1 MGLAQIRK
9 READS
14 EMEFT
19 QMSPR
24 LTCPKG
30 CPLFRF
36 FRGIII
42 YASPPREECGKS
54 KILINLQKTPNPA
67 AAAPQSLA
75 KSGACRKGARPMY
88 RIAKFEMKNRAFEGK
103 RLDDCIFPRLA
114 ERDHG
119 QSALSGSRYCFQRQ
133 TLFVPSNVRF
143 FAGYRSGR
151 WFFPKNKSRKL
162 KPPAPPCFGG
172 SCGFRRFIKA
182 F

>member
-30 CPLFRF
+30 RPLFRF
-36 FRGIII
+36 FRGVII
-42 YASPPREECGKS
+42 YVTPREECGKS
-54 KILINLQKTPNPA
+54 KILSNLQKTPSPA
-67 AAAPQSLA
+67 AAAPQSLV

-88 RIAKFEMKNRAFEGK
+88 RIAKFEMKNRAFEKK
-103 RLDDCIFPRLA
+103 RLDVCIFPRLA

-119 QSALSGSRYCFQRQ
+119 QSALSGSQYCFLRRA
-133 TLFVPSNVRF
+133 LFSFKCSIFCRLPALAVIF
-143 FAGYRSGR
+143 FSKQI
-151 WFFPKNKSRKL
+151 PK
-162 KPPAPPCFGG
+162 
-172 SCGFRRFIKA
+172 I
-182 F
+182 